1 MFHQMNPEL
10 RSITA
15 VCIVEDV
22 SRCPL
27 GYTPILRTNDLDADA
42 DLWRD
47 GFFGKRITRY
57 VCVSKSQ
64 GKPEHVVQAIQ
75 ILHDRELP
83 AEGFSLIQQTV
94 DSSQKVF
101 KKKQMC
107 FKLAN
112 MRSNCDSVVEI
123 VAFSKLKSPPD
134 GFEHIGDINGIH
146 FCVRKISAVTRLNT
160 NAPSLSYGILP
171 GIGGMYPTAQLEQS
185 MNDIS
190 LNSNNGN
197 TSGISDRSSY
207 GYTYSN
213 SGPNSPAHMGGYP
226 GQPLL
231 KQSSNTL
238 SHLSGIEGVPFT
250 LREDLKSTTGHQG
263 PKKLYIIVK
272 SDNDIEQEYSYDFR
286 TEKDL
291 VEINGYA

>member
-15 VCIVEDV
+15 ISIVEDV

-27 GYTPILRTNDLDADA
+27 GYTPILRTQDADADA

-64 GKPEHVVQAIQ
+64 GRPEHVISAIQ

-83 AEGFSLIQQTV
+83 PEGFSLIQQTV
-94 DSSQKVF
+94 DSSQKAF
-101 KKKQMC
+101 KKKQLC

-112 MRSNCDSVVEI
+112 IRSNCESIVEM
-123 VAFSKLKSPPD
+123 VAYSKLKHPLPD
-134 GFEHIGDINGIH
+134 SFEHIGDINGIH

-160 NAPSLSYGILP
+160 PSLSYGILP
-171 GIGGMYPTAQLEQS
+171 GMSAMYPTAQLQNS
-185 MNDIS
+185 MND
-190 LNSNNGN
+190 LNLTPSNGN
-197 TSGISDRSSY
+197 TSGLSHRSSY
-207 GYTYSN
+207 GSE
-213 SGPNSPAHMGGYP
+213 PNSPANAIYP
-226 GQPLL
+226 AQPLL

-238 SHLSGIEGVPFT
+238 SHLSGLEGVPFT
-250 LREDLKSTTGHQG
+250 LREDLKSTISGVRQG

-272 SDNDIEQEYSYDFR
+272 TDNDIEQEYSYDFR

-291 VEINGYA
+291 VAVNGFA